1 MKTAQPQ
8 PRSGERVSL
17 PAPARAGRV
26 SLEEALSRRRSVREF
41 AAKPLPEASLS
52 QLLWAAQ
59 GITHPDGL
67 RTAPSAGAL
76 YPLEVYV
83 ATATGFYHYNPQRHE
98 LERRSSSDL
107 RPALA
112 RAALEQESIRQA
124 GSVIVFAAVV
134 ERTALRVH
142 RSRACRAER
151 PPTGNSPGARR
162 GAGGRLLRC
171 RGAARAFSAE
181 GRGTGVSGPR
191 WLSKVGNGKDQQSRF
206 LGPTK
211 RRPSE

>member
-1 MKTAQPQ
+1 MKTAQAL

-83 ATATGFYHYNPQRHE
+83 ATAIGFYHYNPQRHE

-134 ERTALRVH
+134 ERTARKYG
-142 RSRACRAER
+142 
-151 PPTGNSPGARR
+151 P
-162 GAGGRLLRC
+162 
-171 RGAARAFSAE
+171 ARAPRYVFIEVGHAAQNVLLQATALGLGAVPVGAFHDAE
-181 GRGTGVSGPR
+181 VQRALSLPKDEEPVYLVPIGYPR
-191 WLSKVGNGKDQQSRF
+191 
-206 LGPTK
+206 
-211 RRPSE
+211 